1 MSDYIARQVEERNR
15 AWHQAKELLD
25 NAAAEKRD
33 LTAAEEESYGRI
45 MADMA
50 KRDDVMRSM
59 LEDEKRTRE
68 IEDAVRG
75 HVEARPSGPSGHPA
89 IATDAEVLR
98 KLATGELRSHTFE
111 QRALNT
117 TDDSSVVPQGFYD
130 QMAALMTTVGP
141 MLDPSIVNVVTT
153 DGGNDIKWP
162 VESTRPTATAIAEA
176 TSIAD
181 LDPTFSSITLK
192 SKKVAVLTKVSHEVL
207 ADSGVDLAAV
217 LAESIGT
224 SIGIKCNALLTVGT
238 GTVEPNG
245 IVTAAG
251 SGLSGSTAVSG
262 AFTADNLIDLC
273 HSVDSAYIRQGA
285 GWMMRRTSLGAVRKL
300 KDTAGNYLFVP
311 AATVG
316 TPDTI
321 LGYPVHDNPDVV
333 APGSDARSVIFG
345 NFKKYL
351 VRRVG
356 GLELARSEDAYFATD
371 EVGFRATVRIWGDL
385 GQSAAVKYF
394 RGPTA

>member
-25 NAAAEKRD
+25 AATAEKRD
-33 LTAAEEESYGRI
+33 LLATEQDSYDRI

-50 KRDDVMRSM
+50 KRDDVIKAM
-59 LEDEKRTRE
+59 LEDEKRAADIAEAT
-68 IEDAVRG
+68 AG
-75 HVEARPSGPSGHPA
+75 HREARGSGR
-89 IATDAEVLR
+89 DAAVVSDSEMLR
-98 KLATGELRSHTFE
+98 KLANGEVRSHSFE

-117 TDDSSVVPQGFYD
+117 TDDSSVVPQGFYS
-130 QMAALMTTVGP
+130 QIAQLMTTVGP

-192 SKKVAVLTKVSHEVL
+192 SQKVAVLTKVSHEVL

-217 LAESIGT
+217 LARSIGT
-224 SIGIKCNALLTVGT
+224 SLGIKCNSLLTVGT
-238 GTVEPNG
+238 GTNQANG

-251 SGLSGSTAVSG
+251 SGVSG
-262 AFTADNLIDLC
+262 TATSAFTADNLIDLC

-300 KDTAGNYLFVP
+300 KDSSGRYLFEP

-316 TPDTI
+316 TPDLL
-321 LGYPVHDNPDVV
+321 LGYAIHDNPDVL
-333 APGSDARSVIFG
+333 APASDTRSVIFG
-345 NFKKYL
+345 NFGSYL

-356 GLELARSEDAYFATD
+356 GLEIARSEDAYFATD

-385 GQSAAVKYF
+385 GQSAAVKYY
-394 RGPTA
+394 RNVTV

>member
-15 AWHQAKELLD
+15 AWHAAKELLD
-25 NAAAEKRD
+25 AATAEKRD
-33 LTAAEEESYGRI
+33 LAAAEQESYDRI
-45 MADMA
+45 MEDMA
-50 KRDDVMRSM
+50 RRDQVIKSM
-59 LEDEKRTRE
+59 LDDEKRAAD
-68 IEDAVRG
+68 IEEATKG
-75 HVEARPSGPSGHPA
+75 HREARGGGHPA

-111 QRALNT
+111 SRALNT
-117 TDDSSVVPQGFYD
+117 TDDSSVVPQGFYS
-130 QMAALMTTVGP
+130 QIAELMTTVGP

-162 VESTRPTATAIAEA
+162 VQSTRPTATAIAEA

-207 ADSGVDLAAV
+207 ADSGIDLASF
-217 LAESIGT
+217 LSEQIGI
-224 SIGIKCNALLTVGT
+224 SLGIKCNALLTVGT

-251 SGLSGSTAVSG
+251 TGVSG
-262 AFTADNLIDLC
+262 TASAAFTADNLIDLC
-273 HSVDSAYIRQGA
+273 HAVDSAYIRRGG
-285 GWMMRRTSLGAVRKL
+285 GWMMRRTSLGALRKL
-300 KDTAGNYLFVP
+300 KDNSGRYLFEP
-311 AATVG
+311 AATAG
-316 TPDTI
+316 TPDLL
-321 LGYPVHDNPDVV
+321 LGYPIHDNPDVL
-333 APGSDARSVIFG
+333 APAADTKSVVFG
-345 NFKKYL
+345 NFKSYL

-385 GQSAAVKYF
+385 GQSGAVRYY
-394 RGPTA
+394 RNVAT